1 MIGAWVQGVSESL
14 KVRCSLHSQHTDTD
28 PPLTDTKGVRSC
40 LNVCCLWF
48 ILIKQLLP
56 SRLRMRLMSHRAR
69 IPSLHCPRHHHQR
82 NVCTLSKNQ
91 SQQCLVGGG
100 QRDNACR
107 FQAPQCLKQLFCSE
121 ADHQPGALES
131 APGWRERVRH
141 LGVMSLFFRLFPRSL
156 FPPDLEVKKEL
167 VSSSGGSGL
176 QHVATLRLRRSSA
189 RRERGRG
196 PGRMSCA

>member
-1 MIGAWVQGVSESL
+1 MSESL

-56 SRLRMRLMSHRAR
+56 SRPGVRLMSHRAR
-69 IPSLHCPRHHHQR
+69 IPSLHCPRHHHQETP
-82 NVCTLSKNQ
+82 VCTLSKNR
-91 SQQCLVGGG
+91 SVSWGG

-121 ADHQPGALES
+121 ADDQPGALES
-131 APGWRERVRH
+131 ALTRH
-141 LGVMSLFFRLFPRSL
+141 QGGRGGKGSKGGGMGCIENTARRH
-156 FPPDLEVKKEL
+156 KR
-167 VSSSGGSGL
+167 SGG
-176 QHVATLRLRRSSA
+176 R
-189 RRERGRG
+189 
-196 PGRMSCA
+196 

>member
-69 IPSLHCPRHHHQR
+69 IPSLHCPRHHHQETSAPSR
-82 NVCTLSKNQ
+82 KIGVSR
-91 SQQCLVGGG
+91 GGG
-100 QRDNACR
+100 RGITLAGFKLHSASSSYSAVRRIIN
-107 FQAPQCLKQLFCSE
+107 
-121 ADHQPGALES
+121 LEH
-131 APGWRERVRH
+131 WRVRQV
-141 LGVMSLFFRLFPRSL
+141 G
-156 FPPDLEVKKEL
+156 EC
-167 VSSSGGSGL
+167 
-176 QHVATLRLRRSSA
+176 AT
-189 RRERGRG
+189 
-196 PGRMSCA
+196 

>member
-1 MIGAWVQGVSESL
+1 MSESL

-56 SRLRMRLMSHRAR
+56 SRPGVRLMSHRAR

-121 ADHQPGALES
+121 ADDQPGALEREMVES
-131 APGWRERVRH
+131 APPETWC
-141 LGVMSLFFRLFPRSL
+141 LSLRWLTLQCSRLMI
-156 FPPDLEVKKEL
+156 
-167 VSSSGGSGL
+167 
-176 QHVATLRLRRSSA
+176 RLTA
-189 RRERGRG
+189 E
-196 PGRMSCA
+196 